1 MARNR
6 TLRNQGSEPNSA
18 CDLRSPGWLATR
30 PGIGLAMLLLG
41 SILFIALAYGVK
53 MANGPI
59 LQWDTAATKAL
70 HAQLKNIPASLV
82 EYVIFGF
89 FAGKEM
95 VIAIG
100 VILAVHFIYKRF
112 WRELAMV
119 LIGLGGGAMIWYFF
133 NQYFG
138 RPRPAGQLPILPLT
152 DPSFPSG
159 LALAAVL
166 CYGLLAYLIVPRI
179 ASKALKWIV
188 SIALAV
194 VTVWIGLST
203 VIAGDHYV
211 TDVLAGYAL
220 GIAWAGL
227 VYTLMEMSL
236 KETTVQMSIPV
247 TATSEGLRTPG
258 LFHSRP
264 IVGLV
269 LVLLAALC
277 FAGLSYNLVS
287 HGPLLQVD
295 TTVYRA
301 LIREAKIAPPIV
313 NEIMIFGFFV
323 GKQLVLLI
331 VTILCI
337 YFIYKH
343 YWRELAMI
351 LLSSAIG
358 SIVWNFVIH
367 YFARPRP
374 PDQTGLIVKTIPSF
388 PSGHTMSALIVYGFL
403 AYLIIPKMPSLA
415 WKWTVAIVSV
425 LIVLFIGFSRVFQGG
440 HYLTDV
446 IGGYAF
452 GLAWAG
458 LIYLLVENIFW
469 KRKVEDVKEK

>member
-1 MARNR
+1 MATGSNIRPNLHRERTGRNPY
-6 TLRNQGSEPNSA
+6 Q
-18 CDLRSPGWLATR
+18 DLRSPGWLATR
-30 PGIGLAMLLLG
+30 PGIGTTMLLLG
-41 SILFIALAYGVK
+41 SIIFIALAFSVTK
-53 MANGPI
+53 TNGPV
-59 LQWDTAATKAL
+59 LQWDLAATRAL

-100 VILAVHFIYKRF
+100 LILAIYFAYKRF
-112 WRELAMV
+112 WRELSMV
-119 LIGLGGGAMIWYFF
+119 LIGMGGGALLWYFF
-133 NQYFG
+133 NQYFD

-159 LALAAVL
+159 LAMAAVL
-166 CYGLLAYLIVPRI
+166 CYGLLGYLLIPRI
-179 ASKALKWIV
+179 TSRALKWII
-188 SIALAV
+188 SIALLAV
-194 VTVWIGLST
+194 ILWIGLST
-203 VIAGDHYV
+203 ILAGDHYV
-211 TDVLAGYAL
+211 TDVIAGYAL

-227 VYTLMEMSL
+227 VYTLMERSFADGRVRDR
-236 KETTVQMSIPV
+236 EIVPV
-247 TATSEGLRTPG
+247 TGVSEGLRTPG
-258 LFHSRP
+258 LFHYRP
-264 IVGLV
+264 VVGLI
-269 LVLLAALC
+269 LVLLGGLC

-295 TTVYRA
+295 TTVYKD
-301 LIREAKIAPPIV
+301 LIREAKTAPPFV

-337 YFIYKH
+337 YFIYKR

-351 LLSSAIG
+351 LLSSAVG
-358 SIVWNFVIH
+358 SIVWNFVIS

-374 PDQTGLIVKTIPSF
+374 PDQTGMVVKTIPSF

-403 AYLIIPKMPSLA
+403 AYLLIPKMPSRF
-415 WKWTVAIVSV
+415 WKWTVALASV
-425 LIVLFIGFSRVFQGG
+425 FIILFIGFSRAFQGG

-452 GLAWAG
+452 GLAWAS
-458 LIYLLVENIFW
+458 LIYLLMENIFW
-469 KRKVEDVKEK
+469 KRKV

>member
-1 MARNR
+1 MATGSNIRPNLQGDR
-6 TLRNQGSEPNSA
+6 TGRTSYQ
-18 CDLRSPGWLATR
+18 DLRSPGWLANR
-30 PGIGLAMLLLG
+30 PGIGMTMLLLG
-41 SILFIALAYGVK
+41 GIIFVALAFTATK
-53 MANGPI
+53 ANGAV
-59 LQWDTAATKAL
+59 LQWDMAATRAL
-70 HAQLKNIPASLV
+70 HAQFKNIPSSLV

-95 VIAIG
+95 VIAMG
-100 VILAVHFIYKRF
+100 MILAIYFIYKRF
-112 WRELAMV
+112 WLELSMV
-119 LIGLGGGAMIWYFF
+119 LIGLGGGALLWYFL
-133 NQYFG
+133 NQFFD

-166 CYGLLAYLIVPRI
+166 CYGLLAYLLVPRI
-179 ASKALKWIV
+179 ASRALKWIV
-188 SIALAV
+188 SIALFV
-194 VTVWIGLST
+194 VILWIGVST
-203 VIAGDHYV
+203 ILAGDHYV

-227 VYTLMEMSL
+227 VYTLIERYFAEGSVRDPRL
-236 KETTVQMSIPV
+236 VPV
-247 TATSEGLRTPG
+247 TAASEGLRTPG

-264 IVGLV
+264 VIGL
-269 LVLLAALC
+269 LIVLLGALT
-277 FAGLSYNLVS
+277 FGGLAFNLVS

-295 TTVYRA
+295 TTVYKDA
-301 LIREAKIAPPIV
+301 IAQTKSAPPFV
-313 NEIMIFGFFV
+313 NEILIFGFFV

-351 LLSSAIG
+351 LLSSAVG
-358 SIVWNFVIH
+358 SIVWNFVIS

-374 PDQTGLIVKTIPSF
+374 PEQTGLVVKTIPSF

-403 AYLIIPKMPSLA
+403 AYILIPKMPSRF
-415 WKWTVAIVSV
+415 WKWIVAIAAV
-425 LIVLFIGFSRVFQGG
+425 LIMLFIGFSRVFQGG

-458 LIYLLVENIFW
+458 LIYLLLENIFW
-469 KRKVEDVKEK
+469 KRKV